1 MFPFAHVGI
10 GTHLI
15 PGRVRASLPWRWL
28 ALGCLLPDLID
39 KPIWIAG
46 RLASGAVDADG
57 SLFANAR
64 LFGHSLFFAGLLALA
79 AALVPAARLRAL
91 AYAVPT
97 HLLLDVLTD
106 YGLGGHGV
114 WRTWLFWPLAIQSFA
129 SVSNSPLLH
138 AFASEAS
145 SPVYLSSELLGAALL
160 VWDRVRRAG
169 KAPRNGS

>member
-39 KPIWIAG
+39 KPIWIAAH
-46 RLASGAVDADG
+46 LASGAVEAHAG
-57 SLFANAR
+57 LLASAR
-64 LFGHSLFFAGLLALA
+64 LFGHTVFFAGLIALA
-79 AALVPAARLRAL
+79 AALVPAAWLRAL
-91 AYAVPT
+91 AYGVPT

-114 WRTWLFWPLAIQSFA
+114 WRTWLFWPFGVPSLA
-129 SVSNSPLLH
+129 SVSIPPLLR
-138 AFASEAS
+138 AFAYEAS
-145 SPVYLSSELLGAALL
+145 SAMYLAGELLGAALL
-160 VWDRVRRAG
+160 VWDRVRRQ
-169 KAPRNGS
+169 S